1 MKDIV
6 EEGDNKQVRGGGSD
20 IFKWMRFWGKGVIY
34 FECQRL
40 FRIYIIM
47 EYNIEFY
54 FYVLSDF
61 DVIEQGRLLDGDI
74 YVYDDYV
81 RIVKQ
86 VQDRGFFKV

>member
-1 MKDIV
+1 
-6 EEGDNKQVRGGGSD
+6 
-20 IFKWMRFWGKGVIY
+20 
-34 FECQRL
+34 
-40 FRIYIIM
+40 M

>member
-1 MKDIV
+1 
-6 EEGDNKQVRGGGSD
+6 
-20 IFKWMRFWGKGVIY
+20 
-34 FECQRL
+34 
-40 FRIYIIM
+40 M

-86 VQDRGFFKV
+86 VQDRGFFKVQFFKLDIFKFRF